1 MSPDQKFFECVK
13 PVVTP
18 GPLDITSKKK
28 HKKQKTKT
36 KAKKSGFISYA
47 ALKEELL
54 RGCHQGLQRLC
65 TRWLLQQ
72 RAIKN

>member
-1 MSPDQKFFECVK
+1 MSPDQKFFECVN

-18 GPLDITSKKK
+18 GPLDITSKKQANK
-28 HKKQKTKT
+28 KTKT
-36 KAKKSGFISYA
+36 KAKKPGFISYA

-54 RGCHQGLQRLC
+54 KGCHQGLQRLC